1 MQLSDIPTIKSGN
14 ASYWAAQAR
23 VTRKYGH
30 CYVHASKRSKGWTSC
45 NYEGIIFTYSSYGR
59 SLAGGG
65 HKYKVHARYF
75 ETGKPVPSK
84 VLDALNFHRSMRSS
98 A

>member
-1 MQLSDIPTIKSGN
+1 MQLSDFPTIKAGN
-14 ASYWAAQAR
+14 ASYWAAQAC

-45 NYEGIIFTYSSYGR
+45 NYNGIIFTFSSYGR
-59 SLAGGG
+59 SLSAGG

-84 VLDALNFHRSMRSS
+84 VLDDLNFFRSMRSP